1 MARASFRFLDSKQA
15 ETILPQMF
23 DILFT
28 NMNNIAPT
36 GNSYDE
42 DKAMWL
48 SFMFSSVNKG
58 PQQIL
63 LMYSDEELVGYFQY
77 SIDGNTLF
85 AEEIEIR
92 PDYQRTFLFTLF
104 FRYLMSIMPK
114 NIEYIKANI
123 HKDNLNSQTIAGKLG
138 MQIVGENKNK
148 ISWHLIGPVDKF
160 KK

>member
-1 MARASFRFLDSKQA
+1 MSRAKFCFLDAKQA
-15 ETILPQMF
+15 EAVLPQMF

-28 NMNNIAPT
+28 NMNKIAPT

-42 DKAMWL
+42 DKATWL
-48 SFMFSSVNKG
+48 SFMYPSVNKG
-58 PQQIL
+58 PQQII
-63 LMYSDEELVGYFQY
+63 LMYADEALAGYFQY

-85 AEEIEIR
+85 AEDIEIS
-92 PDYQRTFLFTLF
+92 PDYHRTFLFTLF

-123 HKDNLNSQTIAGKLG
+123 HKTNLNSQTIAGKLG

-148 ISWHLIGPVDKF
+148 ISWQLIGPVDKF